1 MQWNLFVEATATQ
14 RVALESLMNDA
25 SGELL
30 RSLCTGDLLLK
41 KRCPPAAAF
50 ARASAELVTAINSE
64 HTRKEDTPVTWAQL
78 AALDPE
84 MTAMAQQMA
93 LRYARLGRNFVQ
105 LEPGFLA
112 CFAQPRADP
121 SGYDSRFLFF
131 CVFVAHA
138 IPE

>member
-1 MQWNLFVEATATQ
+1 M
-14 RVALESLMNDA
+14 A
-25 SGELL
+25 SHILGI
-30 RSLCTGDLLLK
+30 SAFYHD
-41 KRCPPAAAF
+41 AAA
-50 ARASAELVTAINSE
+50 ALVADGTLVAAAQEERFSRKKHDPRFPKGAINYCLEEAFIEPDEPRVSA
-64 HTRKEDTPVTWAQL
+64 RKTDRISARRQIGQR
-78 AALDPE
+78 AILDR
-84 MTAMAQQMA
+84 QQMA

>member
-1 MQWNLFVEATATQ
+1 MPFVFLCRQFHARLFDDLAFIEPDEPRVSARKTDRIRARRQIGQ
-14 RVALESLMNDA
+14 R
-25 SGELL
+25 
-30 RSLCTGDLLLK
+30 
-41 KRCPPAAAF
+41 
-50 ARASAELVTAINSE
+50 AI
-64 HTRKEDTPVTWAQL
+64 
-78 AALDPE
+78 LDR
-84 MTAMAQQMA
+84 QQMA

>member
-1 MQWNLFVEATATQ
+1 
-14 RVALESLMNDA
+14 
-25 SGELL
+25 
-30 RSLCTGDLLLK
+30 
-41 KRCPPAAAF
+41 
-50 ARASAELVTAINSE
+50 
-64 HTRKEDTPVTWAQL
+64 
-78 AALDPE
+78 
-84 MTAMAQQMA
+84 MA